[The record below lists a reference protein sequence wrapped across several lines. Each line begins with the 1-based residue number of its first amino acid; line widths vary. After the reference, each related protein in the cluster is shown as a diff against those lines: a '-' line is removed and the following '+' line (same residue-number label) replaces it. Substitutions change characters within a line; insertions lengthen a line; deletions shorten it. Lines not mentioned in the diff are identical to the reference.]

1 MKSAEINSTTPPLPL
16 QKTVVDILAD
26 FLSYLF
32 QCTKQFIV
40 ETHPSGNSLWDSVA
54 DDIEFVLSHP
64 NGWGGS
70 QQSKM
75 RQAAVIADLVP
86 DDDAGRSRILFV
98 TEGEASVHYCI
109 DKGITGDSMKVL
121 ESYSFARTCH

>member
-1 MKSAEINSTTPPLPL
+1 MSPIPL
-16 QKTVVDILAD
+16 QKTVVDVLAD

-32 QCTKQFIV
+32 QCTKQFII
-40 ETHPSGNSLWDSVA
+40 ESHPDGNILWDSVT

-75 RQAAVIADLVP
+75 RQAAIMANLVP

-109 DKGITGDSMKVL
+109 DKGITGDSMKVRSSPSSPL
-121 ESYSFARTCH
+121 TFAN